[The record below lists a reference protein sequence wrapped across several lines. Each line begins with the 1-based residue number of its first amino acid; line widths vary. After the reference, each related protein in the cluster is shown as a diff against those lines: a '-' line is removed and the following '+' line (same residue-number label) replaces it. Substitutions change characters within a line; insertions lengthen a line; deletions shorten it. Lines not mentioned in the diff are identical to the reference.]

1 MARKSFLS
9 FHFANDS
16 WRVSQ
21 IKNIGAIDEQPILAS
36 NKWEEIKKKGDEA
49 IKEWIESNMKGRECL
64 IVLVGTKTS
73 GRRWVKYEIK
83 RACERG
89 IGVFGVYIHNLKD
102 ASGNQAQKGTN
113 PFDGITMGGNL
124 ITSFAK
130 MYDPPFS
137 TSNKVYEYI
146 SDNISD
152 WIETAIRLRK

>member
-83 RACERG
+83 RACEKG
-89 IGVFGVYIHNLKD
+89 IGVFAVYIQNLKD
-102 ASGNQAQKGTN
+102 ADGNQAQKGTN
-113 PFDGITMGGNL
+113 PFDGITFGGYS

-130 MYDPPFS
+130 TYDPPFS
-137 TSNKVYEYI
+137 TSTKVYEYI
-146 SDNISD
+146 TDNISD